1 MPMKPINLLFGLLVL
16 AGCASAGGG
25 TAWTTDSPI
34 DASGLTGTWRG
45 KYVCGQGV
53 TALVLT
59 LQGQEDGRVEGTFAF
74 SAAPENPGVPSGSY
88 RVEGSLS
95 PGMVLRLD
103 AREWIQQPQ
112 DYVSVSLVGR
122 VVPAESRY
130 YGFVDAQ
137 NCETFTVSFQ

>member
-1 MPMKPINLLFGLLVL
+1 MPMKRITLLLGLLIMS
-16 AGCASAGGG
+16 GCASASGEMV
-25 TAWTTDSPI
+25 WTTETPA
-34 DASGLTGTWRG
+34 DASELTGTWRG

-53 TALVLT
+53 TALVLEVR
-59 LQGQEDGRVEGTFAF
+59 GQEAGRVEGTFAF

-122 VVPAESRY
+122 MDLRQARY
-130 YGFVDAQ
+130 YGFVDAAS
-137 NCETFTVSFQ
+137 CETFTVSRE